1 MKEKT
6 TSGAGRKIRVLI
18 VDDSDNIRSML
29 VRLCAGLPKLEVVG
43 EAKDGL
49 EALEA
54 IQKLKPDVVTLDI
67 RMPKLNGLQV
77 LKSLREGE
85 SKPIIIMLTGVT
97 EEIYRQK
104 CFEFGAKHVFAK
116 GTELDEIVRV
126 LRAL

>member
-6 TSGAGRKIRVLI
+6 TSGEGKKNRVLI
-18 VDDSDNIRSML
+18 VDDSDTIRSML
-29 VRLCAGLPKLEVVG
+29 VRLCAGLPQLEVVG

-67 RMPKLNGLQV
+67 HMPKLNGLEV
-77 LKSLREGE
+77 LRSLREEE
-85 SKPIIIMLTGVT
+85 SKPIIIVLSSVT